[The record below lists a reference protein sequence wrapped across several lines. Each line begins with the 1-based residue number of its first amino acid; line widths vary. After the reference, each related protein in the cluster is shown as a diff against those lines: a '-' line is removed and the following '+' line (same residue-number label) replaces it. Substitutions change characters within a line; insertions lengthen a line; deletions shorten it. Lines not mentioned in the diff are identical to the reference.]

1 MNTGRDKSS
10 AASRVLVVGLG
21 ASGEAAA
28 RLLRAEGRDVVV
40 ADAGA
45 SAALQG
51 RADVLRALGMEVH
64 LHAWTTPDGPFD
76 EVVAS
81 PGIAPGSPLLRPW
94 MERGIPVVSELELG
108 WSRRPA
114 GCRVAAVTGTNGK
127 STAVK
132 LLAEALGQA
141 GHRAVIGGNYGPPA
155 CRVVRE
161 AASAGWLVLEVSSF
175 QLETVRAFRPDIGI
189 LLNLQPNHL
198 DRHGTMAAYAA
209 AKARLWACT
218 TPEDVQITAETEAA
232 GWRAAVSGRGR
243 WVTFGPGAAADYQ
256 CRDGMIR
263 AGVRPV
269 ADLRGTYFDNSILMC
284 AAAAVAAA
292 VEAAGAPGTA
302 LERAARA
309 FQPLPHR
316 LQTVAVRRGVRY
328 VDDSKAT
335 TVEAMMAG
343 VRMSGPRVRLIA
355 GGRAK
360 ESDFGRAKDVLAA
373 HVAKVY
379 LIGEAA
385 EAMRDAWNDA
395 VPCRMCGTL
404 AAAVEAAGGEAQSGE
419 VVLLS
424 PACASFDQFR
434 NFEERGDCFAAY
446 ADGITE
452 STR

>member
-1 MNTGRDKSS
+1 MNTGRDNSS

-45 SAALQG
+45 SPALQG
-51 RADVLRALGMEVH
+51 RADVLRAQGMDVH
-64 LHAWTTPDGPFD
+64 LNAWAAPDGPFD

-94 MERGIPVVSELELG
+94 IERGIPVVSELELG
-108 WSRRPA
+108 WSRRPS

-132 LLAEALGQA
+132 LLAEALVRA
-141 GHRAVIGGNYGPPA
+141 GRRAVIGGNYGPPA

-161 AASAGWLVLEVSSF
+161 LKSGDWLVLEVSSF

-198 DRHGTMAAYAA
+198 DRHETMEAYAA

-218 TPEDVQITAETEAA
+218 TPEDVQIAPRTEFARWRNLAA
-232 GWRAAVSGRGR
+232 GRGR
-243 WVTFGPGAAADYQ
+243 WITFGPEEAADYQ
-256 CRDGMIR
+256 CREGIIR
-263 AGVRPV
+263 AGGRPA
-269 ADLRGTYFDNSILMC
+269 ADLRGTYFDNSILSC

-292 VEAAGAPGTA
+292 LGAAGAPGTA
-302 LERAARA
+302 LEQAARA

-335 TVEAMMAG
+335 TVAAMMAG
-343 VRMSGPRVRLIA
+343 VSMSGPRVRLIA

-360 ESDFGRAKDVLAA
+360 ESDFARAKDVLAA
-373 HVAKVY
+373 NVAKVY

-395 VPCRMCGTL
+395 APCRMCGTL
-404 AAAVEAAGGEAQSGE
+404 AAAVEAAGGEAQPGE

-434 NFEERGDCFAAY
+434 NFEERGDCFAVCAN
-446 ADGITE
+446 GITE
-452 STR
+452 SKR